1 MNLSKQEID
10 SLAEEAAERG
20 ARRVLAELGLD
31 NGHKAARDIREL
43 RDVLHAWRAVKST
56 ALHTVVRILTTLVL
70 AALLAWAG
78 VKLKILWAAGIRND
92 L

>member
-20 ARRVLAELGLD
+20 ARRVLADLGLD

-43 RDVLHAWRAVKST
+43 RDLLQAWRGVKNTAV
-56 ALHTVVRILTTLVL
+56 HTVVRMLTTLVL
-70 AALLAWAG
+70 AGLLAWAG
-78 VKLKILWAAGIRND
+78 IKFKLFGD
-92 L
+92 LP